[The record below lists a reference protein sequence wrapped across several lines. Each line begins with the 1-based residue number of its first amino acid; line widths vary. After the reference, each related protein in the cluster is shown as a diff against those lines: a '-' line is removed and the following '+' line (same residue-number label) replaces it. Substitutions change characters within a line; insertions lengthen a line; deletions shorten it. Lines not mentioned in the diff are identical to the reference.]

1 VTNYKP
7 RSMFSPFHFVNCCA
21 QKTKQKTKQND
32 NSLNS
37 EFSMTPMLHFT
48 CVFISHL
55 YTFMFL
61 AVWRRP
67 TAHEECQC
75 WSKTTCQ

>member
-1 VTNYKP
+1 
-7 RSMFSPFHFVNCCA
+7 
-21 QKTKQKTKQND
+21 
-32 NSLNS
+32 
-37 EFSMTPMLHFT
+37 MTPMLHFT